1 MIKISLALA
10 ALRDP
15 SFSPQLQLDAL
26 ELAYC
31 NAFSFLDDCELP
43 AAADAELRTRLD
55 ALLALALGINVTEM
69 PDDQFQIADTGG
81 H

>member
-1 MIKISLALA
+1 MIKISLALS

-31 NAFSFLDDCELP
+31 NAFSFLFDCELP
-43 AAADAELRTRLD
+43 AAAGAELRKRLE
-55 ALLALALGINVTEM
+55 ALLALALGINVAVM
-69 PDDQFQIADTGG
+69 PGDRFQIADISG